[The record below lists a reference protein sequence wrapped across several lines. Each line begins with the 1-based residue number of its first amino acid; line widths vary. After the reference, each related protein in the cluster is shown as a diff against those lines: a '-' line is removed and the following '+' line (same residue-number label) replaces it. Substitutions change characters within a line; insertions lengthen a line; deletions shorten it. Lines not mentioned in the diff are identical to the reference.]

1 MESAFE
7 AAAAAAAV
15 AVPAAGEGSATA
27 AAARVALGLP
37 WQLGFYEP
45 LNGPHPLVASYVR
58 GNPAVSTLTVDPAV
72 KPAVEF
78 CDRLLP
84 ALCGQARMLDSD
96 QTRDFL
102 HWTCP
107 AQQAAIEAQA
117 GACQALF
124 HHTTPLHLGSA
135 PWIFHFESFPSLFMP
150 FMMSGWSAGTALK
163 GRGWFERVRTLLA
176 SDDCRAIITHMHS
189 SRAILERVMD
199 SAAISAKLHH
209 APLGIEAPE
218 RARALEKFA
227 RPGPLRILFTNSLHQ
242 HPNSFY
248 LRGGHHLLRA
258 FSQLRQD
265 GVDVELTIISS
276 LPGDLA
282 AYFSDRD
289 LAGVRWIAQR
299 VDDAALEQLLLTHH
313 LFALPAAGLHS
324 YSVLRALSHGC
335 VPIVSDALGYEEYT
349 DPIQDSVF
357 IVRGVREMVYRD
369 EPEGWV
375 SDRYEPFVRPSLSF
389 SSQIYR
395 AVAQCGEPA
404 RLRPLAQRNAEHCA
418 SRYDRAQAQAEFNRI
433 VSGCL

>member
-1 MESAFE
+1 
-7 AAAAAAAV
+7 
-15 AVPAAGEGSATA
+15 
-27 AAARVALGLP
+27 
-37 WQLGFYEP
+37 
-45 LNGPHPLVASYVR
+45 
-58 GNPAVSTLTVDPAV
+58 
-72 KPAVEF
+72 
-78 CDRLLP
+78 
-84 ALCGQARMLDSD
+84 MLSSD
-96 QTRDFL
+96 QTQDYLR
-102 HWTCP
+102 WTSV
-107 AQQAAIEAQA
+107 AQQSAIEAQA

-124 HHTTPLHLGSA
+124 HHTTPLYVGSA
-135 PWIFHFESFPSLFMP
+135 PWIFHYESFPSLFMP
-150 FMMSGWSAGTALK
+150 FMMAGSTAGSVLK
-163 GRGWFERVRTLLA
+163 GHGWFERVRAVLA
-176 SDDCRAIITHMHS
+176 SSGCRAIITHMKS
-189 SRAILERVMD
+189 SRAILDRVMD

-209 APLGIEAPE
+209 APLGIEAPK
-218 RARALEKFA
+218 RARVLDKFD

-242 HPNSFY
+242 NPSSFY

-265 GVDVELTIISS
+265 GLDVDLTVLSS

-289 LAGVRWIAQR
+289 LAGVRWIAGR

-375 SDRYEPFVRPSLSF
+375 SERYEPFVRPSLSF
-389 SSQIYR
+389 SSQIYQ
-395 AVAQCGEPA
+395 AVARCGGLWLHSAME
-404 RLRPLAQRNAEHCA
+404 RVL
-418 SRYDRAQAQAEFNRI
+418 
-433 VSGCL
+433 